1 MPSGVEMETFPLHR
15 EEDIVWALVKA
26 SEGAIAHL
34 LRLANVVDKPF
45 DGDVMSLNSIYS
57 DEAIEEIKTFM
68 NSKKCYLDPVGNFLR
83 STAIDTVNY
92 VCYNLSE

>member
-1 MPSGVEMETFPLHR
+1 
-15 EEDIVWALVKA
+15 
-26 SEGAIAHL
+26 
-34 LRLANVVDKPF
+34 
-45 DGDVMSLNSIYS
+45 MSLNSIYS

-68 NSKKCYLDPVGNFLR
+68 NSKKCYIDPVGNFLR